1 LYSEWSQPFAHLD
14 PGAPADHKLI
24 LRFREGTVRNERLSA
39 DGPSVYDRVLQV
51 QVHAIGQKNSAPIYT
66 LVKITEGKEKIEE
79 PREYQRFRQTFD
91 QWRANIEPTHDG
103 MPLEHWPLM
112 TVELVRAFKDANIF
126 SVEQLA
132 DAPDAAA
139 NNVRAPFYDFRAKAK
154 AWLSEAKTKGGDA
167 KARSELAKAQREI
180 DELRQQVSQ
189 LLAVQNGASPKA
201 TGFDKPKRKKN
212 GAAED
217 APISIPDDAM
227 EEFEDRI

>member
-1 LYSEWSQPFAHLD
+1 MFSEWSQPFAHLD

-39 DGPSVYDRVLQV
+39 EGPSVYDRVLQV
-51 QVHAIGQKNSAPIYT
+51 QVHAIGQRNSAPIYT

-79 PREYQRFRQTFD
+79 PREHQRFRQAFD

-112 TVELVRAFKDANIF
+112 SVELVRAFKDANIF

-132 DAPDAAA
+132 DAPDSAA

-154 AWLSEAKTKGGDA
+154 AWLSEAKAKGGDA

-180 DELRQQVSQ
+180 DELRTQVAQ
-189 LLAVQNGASPKA
+189 LLAVQNGASPR
-201 TGFDKPKRKKN
+201 GFDKPKRKKGN
-212 GAAED
+212 GEAVE
-217 APISIPDDAM
+217 APISIPDEAL
-227 EEFEDRI
+227 EEFEDRL